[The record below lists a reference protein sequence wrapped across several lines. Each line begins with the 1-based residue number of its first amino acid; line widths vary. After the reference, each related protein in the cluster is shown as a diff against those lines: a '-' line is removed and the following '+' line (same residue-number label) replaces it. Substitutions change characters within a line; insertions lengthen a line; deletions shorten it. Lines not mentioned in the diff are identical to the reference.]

1 MLEERESYDQS
12 ITIYSPDGR
21 MFQVE
26 YAREAI
32 KKGSI
37 SLGMVYDKGIIMLV
51 EKRLP
56 SKLIINKSV
65 EKFFKITKNILC
77 ATSGLIADGRILA
90 DFTREE
96 ANSYKIKY
104 DEEITVTEL
113 VKRVCN
119 LKRIYTQY
127 GGVRPFGVSFIIGGI
142 DTEGL
147 HLFETDPSGA
157 YKKYFA
163 GIIGESTDEVN
174 ELLENE
180 YKQNMKFNAAI
191 NLAFKATSVA
201 LNKKIKDVKLE
212 IMTISESDQVNK
224 LTEEE
229 IQNLKKAYKKK

>member
-37 SLGMVYDKGIIMLV
+37 SLGMVFDKGILMMV

-65 EKFFKITKNILC
+65 EKMFIIDKYITC

-90 DFTREE
+90 DYAREE
-96 ANSYKIKY
+96 AKNYQMKY
-104 DEEITVTEL
+104 DEEIPVIEL

-127 GGVRPFGVSFIIGGI
+127 GGVRPFGVSFLIGGI
-142 DTEGL
+142 DPQGL

-157 YKKYFA
+157 YKKYSA
-163 GIIGESTDEVN
+163 GAIGEGRQEIN
-174 ELLENE
+174 EIFEAE
-180 YKQNMKFNAAI
+180 YKPGLKFQDAIDLVFKAVSTALKKNIKKI
-191 NLAFKATSVA
+191 NLEIITITDKDLVQVYS
-201 LNKKIKDVKLE
+201 NDEIK
-212 IMTISESDQVNK
+212 
-224 LTEEE
+224 
-229 IQNLKKAYKKK
+229 NLIKKK